1 VTRDRKLIA
10 GFTAIAVAAA
20 TAVGLHVAQA
30 TPPLETVSRQVTLQ
44 QPGHLSVT
52 FLGDTMLADG
62 AKTAL
67 DANGYDW
74 PFQLSH
80 AVLGADFTIANAEA
94 PISDRTVVAN
104 PLKPFSYAASSLAAP
119 ALARAGVDALGL
131 ANNHAMD
138 LGPAGMVDTVNN
150 VGAAGVATFGAGL
163 TLKSAQR
170 PLLLRSPAG
179 TLAVVAIGEN
189 FGKNSTATDS
199 HPGTLALSAAT
210 VQRGVDVARAAGAD
224 WVVAYVHWG
233 DNYQPVVPEQ
243 RAYAQAFA
251 AAGYD
256 MVIGTGPHVVQP
268 ITMVAG
274 MPVAYSIGNFS
285 FGSPGR
291 YKFFHALGYGLA
303 LRLDLS
309 RDRAARISVTCLATD
324 NAVVAYQARPCTQ
337 AQSSQLFPTVSTQ
350 LTPLGADTALLN
362 CDCLGRP
369 PRRRT

>member
-1 VTRDRKLIA
+1 VTRDRKLILI
-10 GFTAIAVAAA
+10 FTLFAVTAA
-20 TAVGLHVAQA
+20 TAVGFHVANA
-30 TPPLETVSRQVTLQ
+30 TPPLETVSAEVTLQ
-44 QPGHLSVT
+44 RPGQLSVT

-62 AKTAL
+62 AKPAL

-74 PFQLSH
+74 PFQFAH
-80 AVLGADFTIANAEA
+80 TVLGADFTIANAEA
-94 PISDRTVVAN
+94 PITDRAVVAN
-104 PLKPFSYAASSLAAP
+104 PLKPYSYAVSPQAAP

-138 LGPAGMVDTVNN
+138 LGPAGLVDTATHAR
-150 VGAAGVATFGAGL
+150 AAGMATFGAGP

-170 PLLLRSPAG
+170 PLLLRSSAG

-189 FGKNSTATDS
+189 FGKASTATSD
-199 HPGTLALSAAT
+199 HPGTVALSPAN
-210 VQRGVDVARAAGAD
+210 VQRGIDVARAAGAD

-243 RAYAQAFA
+243 RAAARAFA

-274 MPVAYSIGNFS
+274 MPVAFSIGNFS

-291 YKFFHALGYGLA
+291 YKSFGALGYGLA

-309 RDRAARISVTCLATD
+309 ADKAASISATCLATD
-324 NAVVAYQARPCTQ
+324 NQVVDYQMRPCTK
-337 AQSSQLFPTVSTQ
+337 AQSAELFPTVSRQ
-350 LTPLGADTALLN
+350 LTPVSADTARLN
-362 CDCLGRP
+362 CGCLWSAT
-369 PRRRT
+369 RRRP